1 MQGSQSHEMHLA
13 GVAFL
18 KPVNAGK
25 NLCPALP
32 VAQGFQPPGKFFGTS
47 DLHARIAL
55 LLQL

>member
-1 MQGSQSHEMHLA
+1 MHLA

-32 VAQGFQPPGKFFGTS
+32 VAQGFQPPGKFFTSS

-55 LLQL
+55 SLQL